1 MPRRPQ
7 KTSGS
12 EGIVTF
18 HKQRNGLFETAA
30 ELSIPTGT
38 KIVVTLECESGKM
51 FTFGSPSADPIIDY
65 FLSGNTPEDPI
76 PNDEAQKAN
85 IISLQK
91 ELIQV
96 KEMKD
101 EQDVRM
107 SESMARSKEI
117 QENSETAKL
126 IYGDIDDLSVDELN
140 ELLGGLSHV
149 SQEIQ
154 DLMPINI

>member
-1 MPRRPQ
+1 MPRRPR

-12 EGIVTF
+12 EGTIKF
-18 HKQRNGLFETAA
+18 NKQRNGLFETAA
-30 ELSIPTGT
+30 ELSISTGS
-38 KIVVTLECESGKM
+38 KIVVILECESEKM
-51 FTFGSPSADPIIDY
+51 FTFGSPSADLIIDS
-65 FLSGNTPEDPI
+65 FLSGNTPKDSI
-76 PNDEAQKAN
+76 PNDEAQEPN
-85 IISLQK
+85 IISLQNQ
-91 ELIQV
+91 LIQV

-101 EQDVRM
+101 VQDVRM

-154 DLMPINI
+154 DLLPH

>member
-1 MPRRPQ
+1 MPRRPR

-12 EGIVTF
+12 EGTIKF
-18 HKQRNGLFETAA
+18 NKQRNGLFETAA
-30 ELSIPTGT
+30 ELSISTGS
-38 KIVVTLECESGKM
+38 KIAVTLECETGKM
-51 FTFGSPSADPIIDY
+51 FTFGSPSADLIIDS
-65 FLSGNTPEDPI
+65 FLSGNTPKDSI
-76 PNDEAQKAN
+76 PNDEAQEPN
-85 IISLQK
+85 IISLQNQ
-91 ELIQV
+91 LIQV

-101 EQDVRM
+101 VQDVRM

-154 DLMPINI
+154 DLLPH

>member
-1 MPRRPQ
+1 MPRRPR

-12 EGIVTF
+12 EGTVKF
-18 HKQRNGLFETAA
+18 HKQCNGLFETAV
-30 ELSIPTGT
+30 ELSISTGS
-38 KIVVTLECESGKM
+38 KIVVTLECESEKM
-51 FTFGSPSADPIIDY
+51 FTFGSPSADPIIDS
-65 FLSGNTPEDPI
+65 FLSGNTPKDSI
-76 PNDEAQKAN
+76 PNDEAQKPN
-85 IISLQK
+85 IISLQN

-101 EQDVRM
+101 VQDVRM

-140 ELLGGLSHV
+140 ELLGGLSRV
-149 SQEIQ
+149 SQELQ
-154 DLMPINI
+154 DLLPH